1 MNKALLTQAG
11 GEGPNWLCHVA
22 HMVTQGQ
29 SPSLHLNM
37 DFNRLDNQALIFTFN
52 RRIKPPAT
60 SQYES

>member
-1 MNKALLTQAG
+1 MNKALLTKAG
-11 GEGPNWLCHVA
+11 SEEPNWLHHVA

-29 SPSLHLNM
+29 IPSLRLNM
-37 DFNRLDNQALIFTFN
+37 DFYRLDNQVLIFTFN